1 MYHEGK
7 YKNGKRGKSSVPVTL
22 LRSRLLT
29 LRYAFIRERIGPGA
43 LLYPD
48 SEPIQNV

>member
-1 MYHEGK
+1 MNEILVDVLALHFKATDFIGLGHYS
-7 YKNGKRGKSSVPVTL
+7 NGTAKTKL
-22 LRSRLLT
+22 
-29 LRYAFIRERIGPGA
+29 AI